1 MESYDV
7 VIVGAGPAGLACAQ
21 KLAKTD
27 KKVLLLEQNKI
38 IGPKICAG
46 GLINHGSDYPD
57 LPDKLIDYKYE
68 EIIFHTPFNK
78 AIIKLDKYFVYIIN
92 RKNLGQW
99 QLNKLKKTN
108 AIIKTKSRVT
118 EIKKNH
124 IIINNSEKIK
134 FNYLVGADGSTSI
147 VRKYLGLKTN
157 DLGICIQYIIPTKK
171 YKNLEIFYDSKLFHS
186 WYAWIFPHKNYV
198 SIGCGCDPRLLSLKK
213 LRKNFNIWL
222 KNNKID
228 ISKGEYQTY
237 PINCDY
243 KGYRFKNIFLAGDA
257 AGLASGLI
265 GEGIYQATISG
276 EEVAKSIINKNHI
289 SKKMDELIKMKKRHN
304 KILYLV
310 EKSGYFRKIGY
321 ELMALLLK
329 SSLINKKIINF
340 IVSKAK
346 YL

>member
-1 MESYDV
+1 MESYDI
-7 VIVGAGPAGLACAQ
+7 VIVGAGPAGLTCAE
-21 KLAKTD
+21 KLAKAD

-38 IGPKICAG
+38 IGPKACAG
-46 GLINHGSDYPD
+46 GLLSHGLDYPD
-57 LPDKLIDYKYE
+57 LPDKLLEHKYKKA
-68 EIIFHTPFNK
+68 IFHTPFNK
-78 AIIKLDKYFVYIIN
+78 TIIRLSKDFICTID
-92 RKNLGQW
+92 RKKLGQW

-108 AIIKTKSRVT
+108 VIIKTKSRVT

-124 IIINNSEKIK
+124 VIINNSEKIR

-157 DLGICIQYIIPTKK
+157 DLTIAIQYIIPSKK

-198 SIGCGCDPRLLSLKK
+198 SIGCICDPRFLSLEN

-228 ISKGEYQTY
+228 VSKGESQTY

-257 AGLASGLI
+257 AGLASGLT

-276 EEVAKSIINKNHI
+276 EEVAKSIINKNYI

-304 KILYLV
+304 KILHLV
-310 EKSGYFRKIGY
+310 EKSGHFRKIEY
-321 ELMALLLK
+321 ELMALFLK
-329 SSLINKKIINF
+329 SSLMNKKIIKF
-340 IVSKAK
+340 IS
-346 YL
+346 

>member
-1 MESYDV
+1 MKSHDV
-7 VIVGAGPAGLACAQ
+7 VIIGAGPAGLTCAE
-21 KLAKTD
+21 KLAKAD
-27 KKVLLLEQNKI
+27 KKVLLLEQNEI

-46 GLINHGSDYPD
+46 GLSSHGSDYPG
-57 LPDKLIDYKYE
+57 LPDKLLEHKYKK
-68 EIIFHTPFNK
+68 IIFHTPFNK
-78 AIIKLDKYFVYIIN
+78 AIIKLNKDSIYTID

-99 QLNKLKKTN
+99 QLSKLKKTN

-124 IIINNSEKIK
+124 IIINNSEKIR

-157 DLGICIQYIIPTKK
+157 ELNIAIQYVIPTKK

-198 SIGCGCDPRLLSLKK
+198 SIGCICDPRLLSLEN

-228 ISKGEYQTY
+228 VSKGEYQTY

-243 KGYRFKNIFLAGDA
+243 KGYRFKNIFLVGDA
-257 AGLASGLI
+257 AGLASGLT

-276 EEVAKSIINKNHI
+276 EEVAKSIINKNYV
-289 SKKMDELIKMKKRHN
+289 SKKMDELVKMKKRHN
-304 KILYLV
+304 KILHLV
-310 EKSGYFRKIGY
+310 EKSGPFRKVEY

-329 SSLINKKIINF
+329 SSLMNKKIINF
-340 IVSKAK
+340 IS
-346 YL
+346 

>member
-1 MESYDV
+1 MKSYDV
-7 VIVGAGPAGLACAQ
+7 VVVGAGPAGLTCAE
-21 KLAKTD
+21 KLAKAD
-27 KKVLLLEQNKI
+27 KKVLLLEQNEI
-38 IGPKICAG
+38 IGPKFCAG
-46 GLINHGSDYPD
+46 GLLSHGSDYPD
-57 LPDKLIDYKYE
+57 LPDKLLEYKYKKA
-68 EIIFHTPFNK
+68 IFHTPFNK
-78 AIIKLDKYFVYIIN
+78 AIIKLNKDFIYTID

-118 EIKKNH
+118 EIKENH
-124 IIINNSEKIK
+124 MTVNNSEKIK

-147 VRKYLGLKTN
+147 VRKYLELKMN
-157 DLGICIQYIIPTKK
+157 DLNIAIQYIIPSKK

-198 SIGCGCDPRLLSLKK
+198 SIGCVCDPRFLSLKK

-237 PINCDY
+237 PINYDY
-243 KGYRFKNIFLAGDA
+243 KGYRFKNIFLVGDA
-257 AGLASGLI
+257 TGLASGLI

-276 EEVAKSIINKNHI
+276 EEVAKSIINKNYI

-304 KILYLV
+304 KILHLV
-310 EKSGYFRKIGY
+310 EKSGPFRKIEY

-340 IVSKAK
+340 IS
-346 YL
+346 